1 MQQYLVT
8 DDYLNLREVLLAMLL
23 WNVKIL
29 EEDEINAYE
38 TSLKIAK
45 EEDQQYFKEKIS
57 LQEFKMIPGVATNP

>member
-38 TSLKIAK
+38 NSLKIAK
-45 EEDQQYFKEKIS
+45 EEDQ
-57 LQEFKMIPGVATNP
+57 

>member
-45 EEDQQYFKEKIS
+45 EEDQ
-57 LQEFKMIPGVATNP
+57 